1 MDPRRDAVRR
11 VLATPEEAG
20 MTTFEVVTTYAP
32 RHWESHARRCVES
45 FHKHWEGIPL
55 SVYTDADL
63 EAQSTWLSQF
73 KRRHA
78 SLPTHNYRF
87 DAVRFAHKVAAIE
100 LAFAKCRSDY
110 LIWMDAD
117 CVTHADVDAEWLEG
131 LSQRADFAYL
141 RRAKKYP
148 ECGFMMIAKNGDCE
162 QFVANLV
169 SVYTSDRLFEFKE
182 WHDSWAIE
190 EVRWEMSSFCEIV
203 CASLSG
209 DAENTAH
216 PLVNGPLGARLDHCK
231 GNRKQAGRSHASD
244 LKVKRTE
251 AHWNG

>member
-1 MDPRRDAVRR
+1 
-11 VLATPEEAG
+11 

-32 RHWESHARRCVES
+32 RHWESHAKRCVES

-117 CVTHADVDAEWLEG
+117 CVTHADVDADWLEG
-131 LSQRADFAYL
+131 LAQGADFAYL
-141 RRAKKYP
+141 KRAKKYS
-148 ECGFMMIAKNGDCE
+148 ELGFAMIRCNPSGMELVGK
-162 QFVANLV
+162 VADMYMDD
-169 SVYTSDRLFEFKE
+169 SLFDLAE
-182 WHDSWAIE
+182 WHDSFAIDHARKE
-190 EVRWEMSSFCEIV
+190 LENTSGLL

-209 DAENTAH
+209 NAENTAH

-244 LKVKRTE
+244 LKTQRRE
-251 AHWNG
+251 EYWNV

>member
-1 MDPRRDAVRR
+1 
-11 VLATPEEAG
+11 

-55 SVYTDADL
+55 SAYTDADL

-78 SLPTHNYRF
+78 GLPTHNYRF

-131 LSQRADFAYL
+131 LAQGADFAYL
-141 RRAKKYP
+141 KRAKKYP
-148 ECGFMMIAKNGDCE
+148 ECGFMM
-162 QFVANLV
+162 FRANWTVETLMTALV
-169 SVYTSDRLFEFKE
+169 EFYETDRVFNLAE
-182 WHDSWAIE
+182 WHDSWVIDH
-190 EVRWEMSSFCEIV
+190 VRAWLEKQDV
-203 CASLSG
+203 LRCASLSG
-209 DAENTAH
+209 SAENTAH

>member
-1 MDPRRDAVRR
+1 
-11 VLATPEEAG
+11 
-20 MTTFEVVTTYAP
+20 MTTFEVVTTYAD

-55 SVYTDADL
+55 SVYTDSEL
-63 EAQSTWLSQF
+63 EAQSSWLSQF

-78 SLPTHNYRF
+78 NLPTHNYRF

-117 CVTHADVDAEWLEG
+117 CVTHAPVDAEWLEG
-131 LSQRADFAYL
+131 LAQGARFAYL
-141 RRAKKYP
+141 KRAKKYP
-148 ECGFMMIAKNGDCE
+148 ECGFMMISNSPSTHWFWDEVVGMYD
-162 QFVANLV
+162 
-169 SVYTSDRLFEFKE
+169 SDSLFGLAE
-182 WHDSWAIE
+182 WHDSWVIE
-190 EVRWEMSSFCEIV
+190 VARCKAEREWRLV

-244 LKVKRTE
+244 LTKPRTE

>member
-1 MDPRRDAVRR
+1 
-11 VLATPEEAG
+11 
-20 MTTFEVVTTYAP
+20 MTTFEVVTTFAP

-63 EAQSTWLSQF
+63 ESQSTWLSQF

-131 LSQRADFAYL
+131 LAKGADFAYL
-141 RRAKKYP
+141 KRANKYS
-148 ECGFMMIAKNGDCE
+148 ELGFAMIRLCAAGQELMGRMVD
-162 QFVANLV
+162 QYANDL
-169 SVYTSDRLFEFKE
+169 LFDLKE
-182 WHDSWAIE
+182 WHDSFVFDY
-190 EVRWEMSSFCEIV
+190 VRKCMESDGPYNF
-203 CASLSG
+203 ASLSG

-216 PLVNGPLGARLDHCK
+216 PLVNGPLGSRLDHCK

-251 AHWNG
+251 AHWNE